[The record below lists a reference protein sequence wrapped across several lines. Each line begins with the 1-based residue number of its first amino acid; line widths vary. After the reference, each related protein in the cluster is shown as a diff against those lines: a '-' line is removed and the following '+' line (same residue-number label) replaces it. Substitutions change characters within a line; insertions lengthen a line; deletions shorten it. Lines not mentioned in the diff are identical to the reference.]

1 MTVQTNDGPIV
12 MGSKDKVFTTHGVT
26 WGIKCRNSFGTQYVM
41 VVEKDEE
48 GVWNPVHDLDS
59 GFDSRIDDYP
69 NVLDYFI
76 KVIIPSLK
84 VWLAS
89 RFKVGGSQNQML
101 SKFQQLDV
109 LIQGITVQSMDDGT
123 VVVV

>member
-1 MTVQTNDGPIV
+1 MTVQTKDGPIV
-12 MGSKDKVFTTHGVT
+12 MDSKDKVFTTHGVT
-26 WGIKCRNSFGTQYVM
+26 WGIKCRDSFGIQYVM
-41 VVEKDEE
+41 VVEKDAE
-48 GVWNPVHDLDS
+48 GTWNPVHDLDS
-59 GFDSRIDDYP
+59 GFDSRINDFPD
-69 NVLDYFI
+69 VLDYFN

-89 RFKVGGSQNQML
+89 RFKVGGSENQML

-109 LIQGITVQSMDDGT
+109 LIQGITVLSRDDGT